1 MKKRLSDIF
10 CVFQIHLARLRAEAG
25 PFLLAAIVFPIGMY
39 LFANGVANK
48 NLAAQDDANAGK
60 LQFLAASIVF
70 SLSLTAI
77 SWLGYLLLENRFTG
91 RLKLFATLPVAAS
104 SYIFG
109 VLVFALAQAALGSV
123 SLLIVARLF
132 GVNTQF
138 DGILGIGLFALVA
151 IIAVLS
157 LCGVSV
163 MIAARARSF
172 SEGSL
177 LTDALGAGLV
187 LLAPVY
193 YAADTLPLILR
204 GLSIVL
210 PTTYIAS
217 AVYKLLTGNQN
228 IGNELLILSLTAIV
242 TLSGGFWL
250 MNWRE
255 E

>member
-1 MKKRLSDIF
+1 MKERLSDIF
-10 CVFQIHLARLRAEAG
+10 CVFQIHLARLRREIG

-39 LFANGVANK
+39 LFASGIAGQN
-48 NLAAQDDANAGK
+48 AAQAISNDAK
-60 LQFLAASIVF
+60 LHFLAASIVF

-91 RLKLFATLPVAAS
+91 RLKLFATLPLAAS
-104 SYIFG
+104 SYVFG
-109 VLVFALAQAALGSV
+109 VLIFAVLQGVLGTISMLAAARILGV
-123 SLLIVARLF
+123 ETQIGGVA
-132 GVNTQF
+132 
-138 DGILGIGLFALVA
+138 GILLLALTVFIA
-151 IIAVLS
+151 ILA

-163 MIAARARSF
+163 IVAARVRSF

-177 LTDALGAGLV
+177 YTDALGAGLV

-193 YAADTLPLILR
+193 YGAETLPAFLR
-204 GLSIVL
+204 PLGYVL

-217 AVYKLLTGNQN
+217 AVNKILAGDFVVGTE
-228 IGNELLILSLTAIV
+228 ISILILMAAA
-242 TLSGGFWL
+242 TLAVGFQL

>member
-10 CVFQIHLARLRAEAG
+10 CVFQIHLARLRREFG

-39 LFANGVANK
+39 FFASGI
-48 NLAAQDDANAGK
+48 AGGS
-60 LQFLAASIVF
+60 QTEVITDETRRHFLAASICF
-70 SLSLTAI
+70 SLNLTAI

-91 RLKLFATLPVAAS
+91 RLKLFATLPLAAS

-109 VLVFALAQAALGSV
+109 IVVFALLQSAIGTIALIAA
-123 SLLIVARLF
+123 ARILN
-132 GVNTQF
+132 VPTNINAA
-138 DGILGIGLFALVA
+138 GIAPFALTIFA
-151 IIAVLS
+151 AVLA

-163 MIAARARSF
+163 IIAARVRSF

-177 LTDALGAGLV
+177 LTDALGAGMV

-193 YAADTLPLILR
+193 YPAETLPAILR
-204 GLSIVL
+204 WIGYVL

-217 AVYKLLTGNQN
+217 AVNKILAGNIFVTGELLTLAAMATVLLTG
-228 IGNELLILSLTAIV
+228 
-242 TLSGGFWL
+242 GFRL